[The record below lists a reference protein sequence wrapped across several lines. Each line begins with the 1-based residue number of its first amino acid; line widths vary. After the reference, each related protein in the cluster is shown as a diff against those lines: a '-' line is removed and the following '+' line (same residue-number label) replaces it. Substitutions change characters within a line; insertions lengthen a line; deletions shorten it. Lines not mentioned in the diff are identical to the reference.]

1 METGIWPGQI
11 KHKKGMKQTVAW
23 ADAKQ
28 KKLERREK
36 RKKKK
41 ELRKQMELEGKSKA
55 KRKREQAF
63 SEEELNDLAKDIS
76 LMKKLKSKKVS
87 YFILIFNKIIYYEKI
102 ITPVLFTFNLIF
114 GFSENCYSIAMHFIM
129 YLYLYG

>member
-11 KHKKGMKQTVAW
+11 KHKHGLKQTVAW

-41 ELRKQMELEGKSKA
+41 ELRKKMELEGKARA
-55 KRKREQAF
+55 KRKREQVF
-63 SEEELNDLAKDIS
+63 NETELNDLAKDIA
-76 LMKKLKSKKVS
+76 LMKKLKNKKVTFKQPL
-87 YFILIFNKIIYYEKI
+87 FI
-102 ITPVLFTFNLIF
+102 
-114 GFSENCYSIAMHFIM
+114 
-129 YLYLYG
+129 

>member
-11 KHKKGMKQTVAW
+11 KHKKGFKQTVAW

-41 ELRKQMELEGKSKA
+41 ELRKQMMLEGKAKA
-55 KRKREQAF
+55 KRKRDQAF
-63 SEEELNDLAKDIS
+63 TQEELNDLAKDIT
-76 LMKKLKSKKVS
+76 LMKKLKNKKVVFKYS
-87 YFILIFNKIIYYEKI
+87 
-102 ITPVLFTFNLIF
+102 
-114 GFSENCYSIAMHFIM
+114 SIAIKVLTY
-129 YLYLYG
+129 YLLK

>member
-1 METGIWPGQI
+1 METGIWPGQM
-11 KHKKGMKQTVAW
+11 KHKKGLKQTIAW

-41 ELRKQMELEGKSKA
+41 ELRKQMELEGKAKA

-63 SEEELNDLAKDIS
+63 SEEELNDLAKDIA
-76 LMKKLKSKKVS
+76 LMKKLKNKKV
-87 YFILIFNKIIYYEKI
+87 ILKLSNY
-102 ITPVLFTFNLIF
+102 V
-114 GFSENCYSIAMHFIM
+114 
-129 YLYLYG
+129 